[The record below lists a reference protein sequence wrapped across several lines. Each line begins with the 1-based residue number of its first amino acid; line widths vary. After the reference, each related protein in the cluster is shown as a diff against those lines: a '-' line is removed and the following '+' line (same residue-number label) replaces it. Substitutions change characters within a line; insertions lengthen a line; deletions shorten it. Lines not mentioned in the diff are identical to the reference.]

1 MLLRLSAFVLILG
14 YHMLTSRLQDDCN
27 KATWSL
33 QDEIFLN
40 LYWTSKG
47 FHEIVCWRIVTAV
60 KIENMV
66 IFKHFDV
73 FFFNK
78 SSFPENIYPIVYFI
92 ETRTNL

>member
-1 MLLRLSAFVLILG
+1 
-14 YHMLTSRLQDDCN
+14 
-27 KATWSL
+27 
-33 QDEIFLN
+33 
-40 LYWTSKG
+40 
-47 FHEIVCWRIVTAV
+47 
-60 KIENMV
+60 MV